1 MKTLRLTLAT
11 LGCGVLFT
19 AATATAADYPVRPVQ
34 IVVPYAAGGGTDL
47 SARIMADTMQ
57 KYLGKSLVVRNQPGG
72 GGSIGISAVTHAR
85 ADGYTLGMGA
95 QGPLAMLPHYGGVDY
110 NLDDVEFLALM
121 GRNLM
126 VVAGCQG
133 APYDDAEGFV
143 EYARE
148 HPGEV
153 RVGNSGAGGANH
165 IAIEGFGSAA
175 GIEFNSMPFGGASAA
190 VTACVGGH
198 IDAVIAHPAE
208 VLPHVESGSIPALL
222 VMEDDR
228 IELLPDTPVPSELGV
243 DFTWS
248 AWKGVIA
255 PQSLPDDVKEILAE
269 ALRETF
275 QDEEFLDR
283 MAEMGE
289 FVDYRVG
296 DDFRELAEG
305 DSTTA
310 EEIIRQLGMYGVN
323 Q

>member
-1 MKTLRLTLAT
+1 MKLLPTLAT
-11 LGCGVLFT
+11 LSCGVLLT
-19 AATATAADYPVRPVQ
+19 AVSANAADYPVRPVQ
-34 IVVPYAAGGGTDL
+34 VIVPYSAGGGTDL
-47 SARIMADTMQ
+47 SARIMADTMK

-72 GGSIGISAVTHAR
+72 GGSIGTSAALHAR
-85 ADGYTLGMGA
+85 TDGYTLGMGA
-95 QGPLAMLPHYGGVDY
+95 QGPLAMLPHYGGVGY
-110 NLDDVEFLALM
+110 SLDDVEFLALM

-133 APYDDAEGFV
+133 APFEDAESFID
-143 EYARE
+143 YARE

-208 VLPHVESGSIPALL
+208 VLPHIESGSIPALL
-222 VMEDDR
+222 VMEEER
-228 IELLPDTPVPSELGV
+228 IDALPDTPVPEELGV

-255 PQSLPDDVKEILAE
+255 PKGLPDDVKETLSE

-275 QDEEFLDR
+275 QDEEFLAR
-283 MAEMGE
+283 MEEMGE
-289 FVDYRVG
+289 FVDYRSA
-296 DDFRELAEG
+296 DEFRELAES
-305 DSTTA
+305 DSATA
-310 EEIIRQLGMYGVN
+310 EEIIRQLNMYGVN

>member
-1 MKTLRLTLAT
+1 MQKLLPTLAT

-19 AATATAADYPVRPVQ
+19 AATAAAADYPVRPVQ
-34 IVVPYAAGGGTDL
+34 IVVPYSAGGGTDL
-47 SARIMADTMQ
+47 SARIMADTLK

-72 GGSIGISAVTHAR
+72 GGSIGTSAAVHAR

-110 NLDDVEFLALM
+110 SLDDVEFIALM

-133 APYDDAEGFV
+133 APFDDAEGFV
-143 EYARE
+143 EYTRE

-165 IAIEGFGSAA
+165 IAIEGFGNAA
-175 GIEFNSMPFGGASAA
+175 DLDFNSMPFGGASAA

-198 IDAVIAHPAE
+198 IDAVVASPAE
-208 VLPHVESGSIPALL
+208 VLPQIQSGSINALL
-222 VMEDDR
+222 VMEDER
-228 IELLPDTPVPSELGV
+228 IDVLPDTPVPEELGI

-248 AWKGVIA
+248 SWKGVIA
-255 PQSLPDDVKEILAE
+255 PVGLPDDVKETLSE
-269 ALRETF
+269 ALRQTF
-275 QDEEFLDR
+275 EDEEFLAR
-283 MAEMGE
+283 MEEMGE
-289 FVDYRVG
+289 FVDYRSA
-296 DDFRELAEG
+296 DDFRELAER
-305 DSTTA
+305 DSATA

>member
-1 MKTLRLTLAT
+1 M
-11 LGCGVLFT
+11 T
-19 AATATAADYPVRPVQ
+19 AVSANAADYPVRPVQ
-34 IVVPYAAGGGTDL
+34 VIVPYSAGGGTDL
-47 SARIMADTMQ
+47 SARIMADTMK

-72 GGSIGISAVTHAR
+72 GGSIGTSAALHAR
-85 ADGYTLGMGA
+85 TDGYTLGMGA
-95 QGPLAMLPHYGGVDY
+95 QGPLAMLPHYGGVGY
-110 NLDDVEFLALM
+110 SLDDVEFLALM

-133 APYDDAEGFV
+133 APFEDAESFID
-143 EYARE
+143 YARE

-208 VLPHVESGSIPALL
+208 VLPHIESGSIPALL
-222 VMEDDR
+222 VMEEER
-228 IELLPDTPVPSELGV
+228 IDALPDTPVPEELGV

-255 PQSLPDDVKEILAE
+255 PKGLPDDVKETLSE

-275 QDEEFLDR
+275 QDEEFLAR
-283 MAEMGE
+283 MEEMGE
-289 FVDYRVG
+289 FVDYRSA
-296 DDFRELAEG
+296 DEFRELAES
-305 DSTTA
+305 DSATA
-310 EEIIRQLGMYGVN
+310 EEIIRQLNMYGVN

>member
-1 MKTLRLTLAT
+1 MKLLPTLAS
-11 LGCGVLFT
+11 LSCGVLLT
-19 AATATAADYPVRPVQ
+19 AVSANAADYPVRPVQ
-34 IVVPYAAGGGTDL
+34 VIVPYSAGGGTDL
-47 SARIMADTMQ
+47 SARIMADTMK

-72 GGSIGISAVTHAR
+72 GGSIGTSATVHAR

-95 QGPLAMLPHYGGVDY
+95 QGPLTMLPHYGGVDY
-110 NLDDVEFLALM
+110 TLDDVEFLALM

-133 APYDDAEGFV
+133 APFEDAESFID
-143 EYARE
+143 YARE

-208 VLPHVESGSIPALL
+208 VLPHIESGSIPALL
-222 VMEDDR
+222 VMEEER
-228 IELLPDTPVPSELGV
+228 INALPDTPVPEELGV

-255 PQSLPDDVKEILAE
+255 PKGLPDDVKEILTE

-275 QDEEFLDR
+275 QDEEFLAR
-283 MAEMGE
+283 MEEMGE
-289 FVDYRVG
+289 LIDYRSG
-296 DDFRELAEG
+296 DDFRELAES
-305 DSTTA
+305 DSSTA
-310 EEIIRQLGMYGVN
+310 EEIIRQLDMYGVN